1 MLAIGNTETV
11 TGLNSYKLRPITVIY
26 FTVYCLLFP
35 LPLPAPQ
42 KFFQSHTLYYFCLNI
57 NFIIG

>member
-26 FTVYCLLFP
+26 FTVYCSLYLFP
-35 LPLPAPQ
+35 PS
-42 KFFQSHTLYYFCLNI
+42 KISFNHTHC
-57 NFIIG
+57 IISA